1 MRAGW
6 RSIES
11 LKRMGITVLG
21 KNIKVSTKCSI
32 YNPKNIVLHDNIRI
46 DDFTVLSAS
55 GQLVIKNYVHIAHQ
69 CLVNAAKQI
78 VFEDFS
84 NISSGVKLYGASDDF
99 SGLSLMGPTVD
110 LYYRNIKSEN
120 IILSKYT
127 TIGANTVILPGVHF
141 GTGTIIGAQSLVL
154 RDTEPWKIYAGSPA
168 RIIGNRQRK
177 LLEYEGALEH
187 TLL

>member
-1 MRAGW
+1 MNAGW

-46 DDFTVLSAS
+46 DDYTVISAS

-69 CLVNAAKQI
+69 CIINSAKLI

-99 SGLSLMGPTVD
+99 SGLSLMGPTVN
-110 LYYRNIKSEN
+110 LCYRNIKSEN
-120 IILSKYT
+120 IILSKHT
-127 TIGANTVILPGVHF
+127 TIGTNTVILPGVNF
-141 GTGTIIGAQSLVL
+141 GIGTAVGAQSLIL
-154 RDTEPWKIYAGSPA
+154 KDTEPWKIYAGSPA
-168 RIIGNRQRK
+168 KIIGNRKRD
-177 LLEYEGALEH
+177 LLEFEKQLEH